1 MTEVAET
8 IASDK
13 EPEHRADL
21 VVRLG
26 AFDGP
31 LDLLLNLA
39 HDQKVDLAAISISAL
54 AEQYL
59 AYIGAARRLRLE
71 IAADY
76 LVMAA
81 WLAFLKS
88 RLLLPEPPP
97 SEPDPGDMAAA
108 LRFQL
113 QRLEAM
119 RKASDLLQ
127 ALPQLGSEIF
137 MNARPEK
144 VRRIEVP
151 VYHLPLYDLLQA
163 LAAPQRRTKAPRYT
177 LAAQKLFALDEA
189 LGRVRAMVG
198 YMPDWTDLTS
208 FIPELLTES
217 PLERRSAVAST
228 FAASLEMAKFG
239 EIVLRQDATFGP
251 IYLRRAEEAAATTTS
266 NETPA

>member
-1 MTEVAET
+1 MTEA
-8 IASDK
+8 IAHSDSDAA
-13 EPEHRADL
+13 PHDL

-39 HDQKVDLAAISISAL
+39 QEQKVDLASISISAL

-59 AYIGAARRLRLE
+59 AYINVARRLRLE

-88 RLLLPEPPP
+88 RLLLPEPPKT
-97 SEPDPGDMAAA
+97 EPDPSDMAAA

-119 RKASDLLQ
+119 RKASELLQ

-137 MNARPEK
+137 MNARPER

-163 LAAPQRRTKAPRYT
+163 LAAPQRRTKAPQYT
-177 LAAQKLFALDEA
+177 LAVQRLISLEAA
-189 LGRVRAMVG
+189 LGRVRNMVG
-198 YMPDWTDLTS
+198 YMPEWTALS
-208 FIPELLTES
+208 AFIPELLS
-217 PLERRSAVAST
+217 DVPLERRSAIAST

-251 IYLRRAEEAAATTTS
+251 IYLRRAEANPEPTNPETSETAA
-266 NETPA
+266 